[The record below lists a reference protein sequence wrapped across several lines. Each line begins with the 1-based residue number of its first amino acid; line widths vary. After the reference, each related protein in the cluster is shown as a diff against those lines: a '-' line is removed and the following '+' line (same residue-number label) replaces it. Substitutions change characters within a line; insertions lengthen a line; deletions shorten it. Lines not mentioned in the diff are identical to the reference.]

1 MSDTSLIISSSDDAR
16 GAAGAGERLVA
27 IGSTSVCY
35 TIRHHGKLLLKK
47 QLREELRDKEPYR
60 TAFRKE
66 FEIGYN
72 IDNENIVRYHEI
84 VENGPDIYILMD
96 YVDGKSLTEFIKS
109 DPTYFH
115 SAKNRRRFM
124 EELLSA
130 VGCLHRHQV
139 LHLDLKPDNIMMTA
153 IGSHVKL
160 IDLGYC
166 YQDSFPFAIGGTP
179 KFSAPEL
186 FSHEFPLSAASD
198 IYGIGQILHY
208 LQIGQKNAIKKCLR
222 ENPRERFQTV
232 EALRTTLL
240 TTRAP
245 HLKVGLPPFIL
256 LSALAIYEMVPP
268 KANYAPLEPND
279 KKKSHVSTSLPNESA
294 ASGQKAANRLPATAP
309 FGSTGRRAPLSSHN
323 DKQLQP
329 SAIPPHTATKNIT
342 KANTASPTKK
352 SPKKANVPLGNYVDG
367 LLITDT
373 IGSDDPRNMNG
384 NPKVLPNLSGINTST
399 GILVETTTGNWYV
412 VTDPISQL
420 GIRENGRQ
428 EKADKK

>member
-1 MSDTSLIISSSDDAR
+1 MSDTSLIISSSDD
-16 GAAGAGERLVA
+16 GHWAAETGERIVA
-27 IGSTSVCY
+27 IYSTSVCY

-47 QLREELRDKEPYR
+47 QLREELRDKAPYR

-166 YQDSFPFAIGGTP
+166 CQDSFPFAIGGTP

-186 FSHEFPLSAASD
+186 FSHQYPLSAASD

-232 EALRTTLL
+232 EALRTALL

-279 KKKSHVSTSLPNESA
+279 KKKSNVSTSLPNGSA
-294 ASGQKAANRLPATAP
+294 SSGQKAANRLPATAP
-309 FGSTGRRAPLSSHN
+309 FGSTSRRATLSSDN
-323 DKQLQP
+323 DKPQQSP
-329 SAIPPHTATKNIT
+329 SIPPHTTSNKISKTNAV
-342 KANTASPTKK
+342 SPTKK
-352 SPKKANVPLGNYVDG
+352 SPK
-367 LLITDT
+367 
-373 IGSDDPRNMNG
+373 
-384 NPKVLPNLSGINTST
+384 
-399 GILVETTTGNWYV
+399 
-412 VTDPISQL
+412 
-420 GIRENGRQ
+420 
-428 EKADKK
+428 